1 MDLYIMCTERTIA
14 LWVVYDA
21 LRMLRYIIRYIIGD
35 MMPLNTATYFTP
47 FFQLFFSY
55 VQYVC
60 MYVCMYVGGRFLTL
74 DLVIHVCSSCQ
85 PHVMIVV
92 LIVIH

>member
-1 MDLYIMCTERTIA
+1 MDLYIMCIERTIA

-21 LRMLRYIIRYIIGD
+21 LRLLRYIIRYIICD

-47 FFQLFFSY
+47 FFRPFFSY

-60 MYVCMYVGGRFLTL
+60 MYVDGIFLTL
-74 DLVIHVCSSCQ
+74 NLVIHVCSSCQ

-92 LIVIH
+92 LIVIHYWLL